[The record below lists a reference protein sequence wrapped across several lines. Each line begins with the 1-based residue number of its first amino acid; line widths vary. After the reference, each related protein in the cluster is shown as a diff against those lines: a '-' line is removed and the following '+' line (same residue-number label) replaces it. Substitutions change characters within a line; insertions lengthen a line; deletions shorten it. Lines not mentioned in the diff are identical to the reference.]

1 MIHTQE
7 ATTALLDRPDVPGL
21 DLPERLRP
29 VIAEHAAQADRDR
42 RLPAALVEPLR
53 SAGAFR
59 LTTPAEYGGFELR
72 LRELVEVYEAF
83 GAIDASVAWNVW
95 NGSCG
100 FSAALLDP
108 GAVDEIW
115 GGADP
120 IIANSA
126 RPAGQARVDGDH
138 LVLSGRWDIVSAI
151 DVADWAVLFGMV
163 MDGEAPAMVDGH
175 PDVRAF
181 FVRRD
186 QYEVLDTWHTTG
198 MRGTGSNT
206 VVVDG
211 ARVPSHLAVSP
222 FAPARID
229 APRYRI
235 PAFTIASLG
244 AAPIVIGIAQA
255 TIDAVLALAPTKGT
269 DNGQPLATRP
279 HAQHELAAAQ
289 VALDAARLLLR
300 DAAARIDDA
309 ADAGEPVTE
318 LLRARLRAAISHAAI
333 TVRTVLG
340 TCQRL
345 ASSTAIYVDQP
356 IERLLRDGSTATQHM
371 ILAETH
377 LDIYGRLLLGQPAGT
392 PLI

>member
-1 MIHTQE
+1 MIQT
-7 ATTALLDRPDVPGL
+7 TDVPTALRDRPGSTGL
-21 DLPERLRP
+21 DLPEALRP
-29 VIAEHAAQADRDR
+29 VIAAHAGQADRDR
-42 RLPAALVEPLR
+42 HLPAALVEPLR

-59 LTTPAEYGGFELR
+59 LTTPAVYGGYELR
-72 LRELVEVYEAF
+72 LAELIEVYEAF
-83 GAIDASVAWNVW
+83 GAIDASVAWNIW

-108 GAVDEIW
+108 RAVEQIW
-115 GGADP
+115 GDADP

-126 RPAGQARVDGDH
+126 RPTGQAHVDGAD

-163 MDGEAPAMVDGH
+163 MEGDAPAMVDGH

-181 FVRRD
+181 FVRRE
-186 QYEVLDTWHTTG
+186 QFQILDTWHTTG

-244 AAPIVIGIAQA
+244 AAPIVLGIAQA
-255 TIDAVLALAPTKGT
+255 TIDQVLALAPTKGT
-269 DNGQPLATRP
+269 DNGQPLAMRP

-289 VALDAARLLLR
+289 VALDAARLLLH
-300 DAAARIDDA
+300 DAASRIDQA
-309 ADAGEPVTE
+309 ADDAEPVTE

-333 TVRTVLG
+333 TVREVLA

-345 ASSTAIYVDQP
+345 ASSTAIYTDNP

-392 PLI
+392 PLV